1 MASNNKHSRQRRI
14 GIVLGI
20 ALIVALS
27 VDLARLVKPS
37 GLAAAFCV
45 PGLLRSAM
53 DEQQFIETAR
63 SAIVRESLNNDLPSL
78 LVAAVAI
85 DHRRQLTRYRA
96 FTDCLG
102 SALGADLSLGPA
114 QIRMSTAAQLDGH
127 SFATMSATAHRTLRA
142 KLLETNTNISY
153 EARELRSLLE
163 RQHRSPG
170 HSASALLSNPANL
183 ALLITEYRSGRMS
196 MAEES
201 SPVGANALR
210 TLRLLQDDALA
221 QFRDPGFDITRS
233 QAEIEAYF
241 AANRCKSGKSN
252 RRCARESQKSPQ
264 AEKPSTSP
272 REGSSLVPPN
282 NRMQR
287 SGSA

>member
-1 MASNNKHSRQRRI
+1 MTYRSMSSNSKYSGRRRI

-37 GLAAAFCV
+37 GLSAASCV
-45 PGLLRSAM
+45 PRLLRPAM
-53 DEQQFIETAR
+53 DEPKFVENAR
-63 SAIVRESLNNDLPSL
+63 STIIRESLTNDLPSL
-78 LVAAVAI
+78 LVAAIAI
-85 DHRRQLTRYRA
+85 DHRRQLTRYRV
-96 FTDCLG
+96 FTDCVG

-114 QIRMSTAAQLDGH
+114 QIRMSTAAQLDGQ
-127 SFATMSATAHRTLRA
+127 SFATMSTTAHRKLRA
-142 KLLETNTNISY
+142 KLLEDNTNIYY

-163 RQHRSPG
+163 RQNRSPG
-170 HSASALLSNPANL
+170 LSASALLGNPATM

-196 MAEES
+196 TAEEN

-221 QFRDPGFDITRS
+221 EFRDPGFDSARS
-233 QAEIEAYF
+233 QADIEAYF
-241 AANRCKSGKSN
+241 VAIRCKSGKSN

-264 AEKPSTSP
+264 AEKASTSP
-272 REGSSLVPPN
+272 REGST
-282 NRMQR
+282 
-287 SGSA
+287 